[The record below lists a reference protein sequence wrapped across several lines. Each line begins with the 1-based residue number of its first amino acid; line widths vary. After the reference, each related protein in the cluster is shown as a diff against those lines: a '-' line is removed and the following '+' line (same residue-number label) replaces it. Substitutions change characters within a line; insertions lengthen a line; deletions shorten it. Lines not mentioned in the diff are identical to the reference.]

1 MNYAIIVAGGKGIR
15 MGNDIP
21 KQFMLLCNKP
31 ILMHTIERFRAFDAQ
46 IKIVVVLPKEQQQY
60 WSNLCSDYHFDIEH
74 TVVDG
79 GSTRFDSSLNGLKA
93 IDGGANDYVA
103 IHDGVRPLV
112 SKDTIQRCFDAV
124 LGCKAV
130 IPVVKVVDSLR
141 KTYKDGREKNVDRS
155 AYSIVQTP
163 QTFSVELL
171 KKAYE
176 QPYNPLFTDD
186 ASVVEHLGERVFSVE
201 GNRENIKITTPFD
214 IIVASAVL
222 NNEL

>member
-1 MNYAIIVAGGKGIR
+1 M
-15 MGNDIP
+15 
-21 KQFMLLCNKP
+21 
-31 ILMHTIERFRAFDAQ
+31 
-46 IKIVVVLPKEQQQY
+46 
-60 WSNLCSDYHFDIEH
+60 
-74 TVVDG
+74 
-79 GSTRFDSSLNGLKA
+79 
-93 IDGGANDYVA
+93 
-103 IHDGVRPLV
+103 
-112 SKDTIQRCFDAV
+112 
-124 LGCKAV
+124 
-130 IPVVKVVDSLR
+130 VKVVDSLR
-141 KTYKDGREKNVDRS
+141 KTYKDGQEKNVDRS

-186 ASVVEHLGERVFSVE
+186 ASVVEHLGEKVFSVE

>member
-31 ILMHTIERFRAFDAQ
+31 ILMHTIERFRTFDAQ

-60 WSNLCSDYHFDIEH
+60 WSNLCSNYHFDVDH

-79 GSTRFDSSLNGLKA
+79 GSTRFESSLNGLKA

-112 SKDTIQRCFDAV
+112 SKDTIQ
-124 LGCKAV
+124 
-130 IPVVKVVDSLR
+130 KVVDSLR
-141 KTYKDGREKNVDRS
+141 KTYKDGQEKNVDRS

-176 QPYNPLFTDD
+176 QPYDPLFTDD
-186 ASVVEHLGERVFSVE
+186 ASVVERLGEKVFSVE

>member
-1 MNYAIIVAGGKGIR
+1 MANLITLTAKDGSQVQFYDEIKASGGVKDVYFSPDKSYVVAFYR
-15 MGNDIP
+15 
-21 KQFMLLCNKP
+21 KP
-31 ILMHTIERFRAFDAQ
+31 ICANDKQRIEDIVNVHRNRIFEADATGKYWEQ
-46 IKIVVVLPKEQQQY
+46 FFAWPSKIVEWKGLTGIVMPFYDKKFFF
-60 WSNLCSDYHFDIEH
+60 SG
-74 TVVDG
+74 VDPNWA
-79 GSTRFDSSLNGLKA
+79 FM
-93 IDGGANDYVA
+93 
-103 IHDGVRPLV
+103 
-112 SKDTIQRCFDAV
+112 
-124 LGCKAV
+124 
-130 IPVVKVVDSLR
+130 
-141 KTYKDGREKNVDRS
+141 KDGQEKNVDRS

-186 ASVVEHLGERVFSVE
+186 ASVVEHLGEKVFSVE